1 MRASERP
8 GTGLALTINISARPR
23 VNLSLFGFKSSR
35 GGVGGR
41 SCSAN
46 NNNYNYNNN
55 NSNYNNNN
63 SNYNNN
69 NNNV

>member
-1 MRASERP
+1 MRAGERP

-23 VNLSLFGFKSSR
+23 VNLSVFGVKSFR
-35 GGVGGR
+35 AGGGGVGGR

-46 NNNYNYNNN
+46 NSNNN
-55 NSNYNNNN
+55 NNKKKKN
-63 SNYNNN
+63 NNN

>member
-1 MRASERP
+1 MRAGERP

-23 VNLSLFGFKSSR
+23 VNLSLFGFKSFR
-35 GGVGGR
+35 AGGGGVGGR

-46 NNNYNYNNN
+46 NINNN
-55 NSNYNNNN
+55 N
-63 SNYNNN
+63 NNN

>member
-35 GGVGGR
+35 GGVGGT
-41 SCSAN
+41 SCSADDNNNSN
-46 NNNYNYNNN
+46 NNNNNNNTNNNNTNNN
-55 NSNYNNNN
+55 NSN
-63 SNYNNN
+63 
-69 NNNV
+69 V

>member
-23 VNLSLFGFKSSR
+23 VNLFLFGFKSFR

-46 NNNYNYNNN
+46 NNNNNN
-55 NSNYNNNN
+55 NNNKNNNN
-63 SNYNNN
+63 NYNNN
-69 NNNV
+69 NNV

>member
-46 NNNYNYNNN
+46 NNNNND
-55 NSNYNNNN
+55 
-63 SNYNNN
+63 NN